1 MDLTQEPTKTEQKPR
16 SEPTPPVPEG
26 MSKSAWKRLIKK
38 QKHEQERDQWVA
50 MRREK
55 RREQKVKRRA
65 KEKENKIK
73 QVLPG
78 DEIKRPVLAGQQ
90 PSGVGVYIDCS
101 FDDMMKE
108 GEVISLSQQIIR
120 CYAQNKRAV
129 KPVDLEIYGLEGELL
144 KRFEGPI
151 RNQHLTWQTSKPK
164 RISFHNEAYGLE
176 NKEDLVYLSSDSEN
190 VIESLEPGKN
200 YIIGGIVD
208 KGRYKNLCND
218 KAKKQGLVTGR
229 LPIEEYI
236 KISGR
241 KVLTCNHVFEILLKF
256 LETND
261 WKTAFEQVLPV
272 RKLDNSKAG
281 DDSGE
286 ENGKE
291 EYAASIT
298 DNQFDGQ
305 DETTDGTNQ
314 DVSSKDP

>member
-1 MDLTQEPTKTEQKPR
+1 MEGTQELAKEEQKPKPR

-26 MSKSAWKRLIKK
+26 MSKSAWKRLLKK
-38 QKHEQERDQWVA
+38 QKHEQERDQWVS

-55 RREQKVKRRA
+55 RREQKTKRRA
-65 KEKENKIK
+65 KEKENKK
-73 QVLPG
+73 QQHLPG
-78 DEIKRPVLAGQQ
+78 DEIKRPVLVDQQ
-90 PSGVGVYIDCS
+90 SSGVGVYVDCS
-101 FDDMMKE
+101 FDNMMKE

-151 RNQHLTWQTSKPK
+151 RNQHLTWQASKPK

-176 NKEDLVYLSSDSEN
+176 NKENLVYLSSDSDN
-190 VIESLEPGKN
+190 VIESLEPGKH

-218 KAKKQGLVTGR
+218 KAKNQGLVTGR

-256 LETND
+256 LETKD

-272 RKLDNSKAG
+272 RKLETNKGD

-286 ENGKE
+286 DIDKE
-291 EYAASIT
+291 EDAALNAHNES
-298 DNQFDGQ
+298 
-305 DETTDGTNQ
+305 DE
-314 DVSSKDP
+314 